1 MLLKRPRPSVIA
13 LLFAMSLQATPARA
27 ENIEPHYAG
36 SKTCASCHAEQS
48 RWQHTVS
55 MANAMQL
62 VAECPILIEHPKLT
76 FREEP
81 YSYQIVRDGS
91 KSIYTVTDGKETITV
106 PLSYAFGLGEAGQT
120 YVFELNGKF
129 FESRV
134 SFFHK
139 INGLD
144 LTMGAR
150 NTKPKSLEEAAGRQQ
165 DAQDARECFA
175 CHTTGGVRA
184 NKLHLETMTP
194 GIQCENCHGP
204 AAEHVA
210 SARKGGG
217 KPVIPAKLHDLST
230 EELSD
235 FCGGCHRTWSKIAL
249 SGPHG
254 IPNVRFQPYRLTNS
268 KCYDSADPR
277 IRCTACHDVHQ
288 DLQRDAAA
296 YDAKCLACH
305 TAAKGAAQVAASV
318 PQQKAC
324 PVARKNCTTCHMPK
338 YELPGAHYQFTDH
351 TIRVVK
357 AGAPYPN

>member
-1 MLLKRPRPSVIA
+1 MSVIA
-13 LLFAMSLQATPARA
+13 LILFTARLICA
-27 ENIEPHYAG
+27 EGPEPHYAG
-36 SKTCASCHAEQS
+36 SKACASCHAEQS
-48 RWQHTVS
+48 RSQHLVS
-55 MANAMQL
+55 MANAMQP

-81 YSYQIVRDGS
+81 YSYQIIREGNR
-91 KSIYTVTDGKETITV
+91 SIYTVTDGKETLTV

-120 YVFELNGKF
+120 YVFERDGRF
-129 FESRV
+129 YESRV
-134 SFFHK
+134 SFFRK

-144 LTMGAR
+144 LTMGAQS
-150 NTKPKSLEEAAGRQQ
+150 TKPKTLEEAAGRQQ

-184 NKLHLETMTP
+184 NKLHLETLTP
-194 GIQCENCHGP
+194 GIQCENCHGA

-210 SARKGGG
+210 SLQKGGA

-254 IPNVRFQPYRLTNS
+254 ILNVRFQPYRLTNS

-288 DLQRDAAA
+288 DLERNASAYDSKCVACHSGANRTAHVAAA
-296 YDAKCLACH
+296 LNK
-305 TAAKGAAQVAASV
+305 AAG

-324 PVARKNCTTCHMPK
+324 PVAKKNCTTCHMPK